1 MIARLVSVFGVM
13 ILMASTPVF
22 AQESLAT
29 SKLWYAPILRA
40 YFPSKIPI
48 HGWEYPISGIP
59 CLPADITKFNLSAG
73 TTTAYGVR
81 AFQIRGAITLGPVP
95 APFEVVDGAQGRR
108 YMLHLQ
114 AYLFSP
120 EGRLVW
126 SQQGYPGGGAWMNGS
141 GDSASFTLINSYQG
155 STNANELIVLA
166 AGDPIFSSIWETRVI
181 LGAKRLV
188 LP

>member
-1 MIARLVSVFGVM
+1 MIPRLVSALGVT
-13 ILMASTPVF
+13 ILLTATPVL

-40 YFPSKIPI
+40 HFPSKIPI
-48 HGWEYPISGIP
+48 HGWEYPISEIP
-59 CLPADITKFNLSAG
+59 CLPADITKFDVSAG
-73 TTTAYGVR
+73 TTTALNVR
-81 AFQIRGAITLGPVP
+81 AFQVRGSITLGPVP

-120 EGRLVW
+120 GGKLVW
-126 SQQGYPGGGAWMNGS
+126 SQQGFPAGGAWMRGS
-141 GDSASFTLINSYQG
+141 GDSANFTLIDSYQG
-155 STNANELIVLA
+155 STSGYELIVLA
-166 AGDPIFSSIWETRVI
+166 AGDPIFSSSSETRVI